1 MSGEVLYTP
10 KEKDFDQDKGSEI
23 CRYLIDDY
31 KAHGYLRG
39 TIVKVGCSLMAKQVG
54 IYQGERF
61 SRSNSS
67 EEMREDPYLQRHYTP
82 EFYNLKDRVQFERA
96 LKEGKTAGLW
106 TFHGDS
112 GRATGMPAARGGLIR
127 INPKA
132 FPWLLNQRY
141 RDAGTSYELEGFV
154 DPSHPGWRKS
164 YPVRDNLS
172 LLLLRL
178 WNNDILEIKKKK
190 GEDHIL
196 LHRLR
201 KQHQDPHRLYM
212 EALLADSRKG
222 DLVNRVSNEPLSD
235 LYPGVPLDVLRAEGF
250 GFEQASKFSDALEKA
265 QRHYEE
271 ALKDL
276 KEKRL
281 LARHMEEMGGTEG
294 LLSRM
299 GQALISQLQKE
310 ALNWST
316 LEEPSVEEHYIRR
329 PRNALDPRKEIAL
342 QYLAG
347 KIPTLES
354 FLENGLNLSK
364 ED

>member
-1 MSGEVLYTP
+1 MSGEVLYPP
-10 KEKDFDQDKGSEI
+10 KEIDFDQDKGFAV
-23 CRYLIDDY
+23 CQYLLGDY
-31 KAHGYLRG
+31 RAHDYLRG
-39 TIVKVGCSLMAKQVG
+39 IIVKVGTSLMAKHVG
-54 IYQGERF
+54 VYQGERF
-61 SRSNSS
+61 PNSS

-82 EFYNLKDRVQFERA
+82 DFYILKDRNLFEEA

-112 GRATGMPAARGGLIR
+112 GRRTGMPAARGGLIR

-141 RDAGTSYELEGFV
+141 QNTGTSYELEGYV

-164 YPVRDNLS
+164 YPNRDSLS
-172 LLLLRL
+172 LLLIRL
-178 WNNDILEIKKKK
+178 WNNDHLEIKKKK
-190 GEDHIL
+190 GEDPIL

-212 EALLADSRKG
+212 EALLADSARKG
-222 DLVNRVSNEPLSD
+222 ELVTSVSDEPLSD

-250 GFEQASKFSDALEKA
+250 SFEQADNFSDALEKA
-265 QRHYEE
+265 QRHYEA

-316 LEEPSVEEHYIRR
+316 IGEPLEGDGNVRR
-329 PRNALDPRKEIAL
+329 FRRSIDPRKEIAL
-342 QYLAG
+342 LYLAG

-354 FLENGLNLSK
+354 FLENGLNLDM